1 MLTIKYH
8 RITYSNSQ
16 VESIVTLLFYYHGQ
30 QFFRVSPSNSY
41 AVHLSLWLSSSLVAV
56 ALTIVC
62 IKPESKSIYRV
73 QCCVIKP
80 RSVYHIFSRSFDIC
94 RSIENWVLCIYEC
107 VHCIK
112 QIAGV
117 CGVQIKKNPQYF
129 GFVCVCFFL
138 EKKNWHYFVVQV
150 RKMIHC
156 FKLFIRLNWRGK
168 PWVHEPLDFAHV
180 QFDWKTWIIVVLAA
194 TLSWL
199 LFFLL
204 IKIFYRKFGIK
215 NRQSTWQI
223 DTQMIRTH
231 TGVDIIM

>member
-8 RITYSNSQ
+8 RVTYSNSR

-30 QFFRVSPSNSY
+30 QFFRVSPSNSH

-117 CGVQIKKNPQYF
+117 CGVQIKKSPQYF

-138 EKKNWHYFVVQV
+138 EKK
-150 RKMIHC
+150 
-156 FKLFIRLNWRGK
+156 KLTLFRCSSTKNDTLFQIVYQIELKGKTMSTRTTWFCTRTIRLKNMNHCGARCYSF
-168 PWVHEPLDFAHV
+168 LATIFSAH
-180 QFDWKTWIIVVLAA
+180 
-194 TLSWL
+194 
-199 LFFLL
+199 
-204 IKIFYRKFGIK
+204 
-215 NRQSTWQI
+215 
-223 DTQMIRTH
+223 
-231 TGVDIIM
+231 